1 MTLAIILLLTAF
13 SLVTLELMIPSFGL
27 LSLMAACSY
36 GFSIAMAFEEGTT
49 VGWTFVSL
57 GVVLAPVAVVFGI
70 KLLPRT
76 PLGRRLLLAAPT
88 ADSIQRG
95 TLSDHRQAY
104 LGRSGVTLTEL
115 RPAGTALFDNQK
127 LDVVSDGPFI
137 PKNTPVTMIS
147 IQGMRSVVKAQ
158 SPQVSTEQETT
169 P

>member
-76 PLGRRLLLAAPT
+76 PLGRRLLLTAPT

-95 TLSDHRQAY
+95 TLPDHRQAY

-115 RPAGTALFDNQK
+115 RPLFDNQK